1 MKKTIFSLAA
11 LSLIA
16 ASCSD
21 NTEITTP
28 TIPVDPS
35 AKEMISFSLSDG
47 TAGTRAGFGGSATF
61 LAMRM
66 QSNEKGGSGV
76 KYTRTVATAAVDA
89 TKDATSYSVVTFSD
103 ANTRYWDDAHGR
115 KSLLSV
121 FAVAIPNNATDTK
134 GLESKLAK
142 GDESNTWGANSTN
155 TIAWSV
161 TTDAQ
166 TKDASSENTAAVST
180 GTIDNE
186 DLVYSNNIQAGGT
199 DGVYRWNGTKYD
211 PDNTGATTHHN
222 GQMLF
227 FQNGMA
233 DNTALTTAITDAPGH
248 FDKGHLVFKHSL
260 SRMTITLVEGDGYNK
275 DASTDFQFTLAKGAS
290 AISNITLKS
299 MYTGGT
305 LNLVTGTWSGQSTA
319 DIVKLAQTG
328 TGNYAS
334 DHAKYPKAKYYTMTA
349 QMLPDYVFNDGN
361 NTNVMEF
368 TIDNNTY
375 FITQDMLFDA
385 LAADNANKITDYGYD
400 TENNNKF
407 TMQQGKN
414 YNFVIK
420 VDKTK
425 IDQVTATLAPWV
437 DVTAQDFGL
446 DNSHVQFTLRDNST
460 GEACTAG
467 INFYEKTED
476 LGAIYTDDSYLTNAP
491 KKGLEFSGN
500 YLVADASKGGNALAS
515 LTLIDGKYST
525 NWYFED
531 NKTAYHFRTVSDN
544 AKATLTNPS
553 SPDPINTYF
562 TMTGGAGATLPDYHW
577 GAPMKSDANLAYNT
591 NTDKGYVDNVHPGIT
606 ATESDIKITEMHML
620 SNIYITLET
629 TTDADA
635 VVLSGATI
643 KLTKLSNKGNVDM
656 GTGYITPI
664 TPVAAEVAMQ
674 APSTYWQTENVKT
687 NAFQY
692 AVIPQQLVRGS
703 GDDDYI
709 GITITTSDHNQY
721 YVIRK
726 LSEIYATNTKIGS
739 SDYTDPDQKTASD
752 SDDDAKKTAARIT
765 RWYPNHNYHYNIK
778 ITKNKIDNITCT
790 VAKWVDVIAAD
801 KSITLE
807 D

>member
-1 MKKTIFSLAA
+1 MKKFSFWLPLAA
-11 LSLIA
+11 GMLTL
-16 ASCSD
+16 ASCDEKLSEEIQIPD
-21 NTEITTP
+21 NQ
-28 TIPVDPS
+28 
-35 AKEMISFSLSDG
+35 KEMISFSLSDG
-47 TAGTRAGFGGSATF
+47 AASTKAGFGGSATF
-61 LAMRM
+61 LAMRI

-76 KYTRTVATAAVDA
+76 KYTRTVATAAKDA
-89 TKDATSYSVVTFSD
+89 TSPTTATSYSVVTFSD

-142 GDESNTWGANSTN
+142 GDESNTWGSNSTN

-161 TTDAQ
+161 TTTAQ
-166 TKDASSENTAAVST
+166 TKDATSENTAAVST

-211 PDNTGATTHHN
+211 PDETGATTHHN

-233 DNTALTTAITDAPGH
+233 DNTVLTTAITDAPGH
-248 FDKGHLVFKHSL
+248 FDKGHMVFKHSL
-260 SRMTITLVEGDGYNK
+260 TRMTITLVEGDGYDK

-290 AISNITLKS
+290 AVSNITLKS
-299 MYTGGT
+299 MYTSGT
-305 LNLVTGTWSGQSTA
+305 LNLVAGTWSGQSTA
-319 DIVKLAQTG
+319 DIVKLAQTS

-349 QMLPDYVFNDGN
+349 QMLPDYVFNDAN

-375 FITQDMLFDA
+375 FITQNMLFDA
-385 LAADNANKITDYGYD
+385 LAADNGNKIADYGYD

-425 IDQVTATLAPWV
+425 IDQITATLAPWV

-460 GEACTAG
+460 GDACTAG
-467 INFYEKTED
+467 VNFYQKTED

-491 KKGLEFSGN
+491 NKGLEFSGD
-500 YLVADASKGGNALAS
+500 YVTKGAATLTAMSAPNA
-515 LTLIDGKYST
+515 GKYTT

-531 NKTAYHFRTVSDN
+531 NKTAYHFRTISNN
-544 AKATLTNPS
+544 AKTTLTNGS
-553 SPDPINTYF
+553 GTKSYF
-562 TMTGGAGATLPDYHW
+562 VMTGGNGATLPDYHW
-577 GAPMKSDANLAYNT
+577 GAPMKPSANLVYNT
-591 NTDKGYVDNVHPGIT
+591 VTDKGYVDNVNPGIT

-629 TTDADA
+629 TTGTDA

-643 KLTKLSNKGNVDM
+643 KLTKLSNTGNVDM

-664 TPVAAEVAMQ
+664 TPVTAEVTMQ
-674 APSTYWQTENVKT
+674 TPSDYWQTENVKT
-687 NAFQY
+687 KAFQY

-726 LSEIYATNTKIGS
+726 LSEIYATNTKIGAN
-739 SDYTDPDQKTASD
+739 DYDDPDQKTASD

-765 RWYPNHNYHYNIK
+765 RWYPNHNYHYNII

-790 VAKWVDVIAAD
+790 VAKWVDVTAAD
-801 KSITLE
+801 QKITLE